1 MKKILIFKLKIFAKL
16 ILLREKP
23 LVIGIT
29 GSVGKSSAKEALSLV
44 LSKKFKVRA
53 TYKNYNN
60 EIGLPLTIIGAKS
73 PGKNIFSWFLV
84 FFKALKIIIFGD
96 SNYPEILI
104 LEMGIDRPGD
114 LKYLCSL
121 AKPKIGIVSSVSYA
135 HIEYFGSLLEIK
147 KEKETLVKSLQ
158 SQGTA
163 ILNFDNEFC
172 KEMAEASR
180 VKVISYG
187 LKEGADLIAQ
197 NINYNFDKGDYEL
210 SGINFKLNFRG
221 SIVPVLMKNALSP
234 GAIYAALAATACA
247 LELGL
252 NLVDIAY
259 SLKDFA
265 LPKGRM
271 NVLPGI
277 NNSFIIDDSYNS
289 SPEACLSALE
299 VLGSIKIE
307 AEAKKYAILGD
318 MLEIGAYAEEG
329 HRLVGEKVV
338 ATKVDVLITVGDK
351 SKIISQTALKNGL
364 SENNIFHFYN
374 NLELIKFLLGQISPG
389 DIILVKGSQ
398 GMRLEKIVKEIM
410 AEKDRANELLVR
422 QGEGWS

>member
-1 MKKILIFKLKIFAKL
+1 MKKILMFKLKIFAKL
-16 ILLREKP
+16 ILLRQKP

-29 GSVGKSSAKEALSLV
+29 GSIGKSSTKEALALV
-44 LSKKFKVRA
+44 LGSKFKVRA

-73 PGKNIFSWFLV
+73 PGKNILSWFSV
-84 FFKALKIIIFGD
+84 FFLAFKIIIFGD
-96 SNYPEILI
+96 KNYPEILI

-121 AKPKIGIVSSVSYA
+121 AKPKIGIVSSISYA

-147 KEKETLVKSLQ
+147 KEKEVLVTSLQ
-158 SQGTA
+158 GQGAA
-163 ILNFDNEFC
+163 ILNFDNDFC

-187 LKEGADLIAQ
+187 FKEGVDLLAQ
-197 NINYNFDKGDYEL
+197 DVRYNFDKGDYEL

-234 GAIYAALAATACA
+234 GAVYAALAASACA
-247 LELGL
+247 LELGF
-252 NLVDIAY
+252 NLVNIAN
-259 SLKDFA
+259 SLKDFS
-265 LPKGRM
+265 LPRGRM

-289 SPEACLSALE
+289 SPEACLAALD

-307 AEAKKYAILGD
+307 SESKKYVVLGD
-318 MLEIGAYAEEG
+318 MLEIG
-329 HRLVGEKVV
+329 
-338 ATKVDVLITVGDK
+338 
-351 SKIISQTALKNGL
+351 S
-364 SENNIFHFYN
+364 
-374 NLELIKFLLGQISPG
+374 
-389 DIILVKGSQ
+389 
-398 GMRLEKIVKEIM
+398 
-410 AEKDRANELLVR
+410 
-422 QGEGWS
+422 

>member
-1 MKKILIFKLKIFAKL
+1 MKKILMLKLKILAKL
-16 ILLREKP
+16 ILLRQKP

-29 GSVGKSSAKEALSLV
+29 GSIGKTSTKEALALV

-73 PGKNIFSWFLV
+73 PGKKVLLWFGV
-84 FFKALKIIIFGD
+84 FFLAFKKIIFND
-96 SNYPEILI
+96 KNYPEILI

-121 AKPKIGIVSSVSYA
+121 AKPNIGIVSSVSYA
-135 HIEYFGSLLEIK
+135 HIEYFGSLSEIK
-147 KEKETLVKSLQ
+147 KEKEVLVTSLK
-158 SQGTA
+158 SQGAA

-172 KEMAEASR
+172 KEMAEISR

-187 LKEGADLIAQ
+187 FKEGADLIAQ
-197 NINYNFDKGDYEL
+197 DIKYNFDKGNYEL

-234 GAIYAALAATACA
+234 GAVYAALAASACA
-247 LELGL
+247 LELGF
-252 NLVDIAY
+252 NLVDIAN
-259 SLKDFA
+259 SLKDFS

-271 NVLPGI
+271 NVLLGM

-299 VLGSIKIE
+299 VLSSIKIDS
-307 AEAKKYAILGD
+307 EAKKYAVLGD
-318 MLEIGAYAEEG
+318 MLEIGPYADEG
-329 HRLVGEKVV
+329 HRLVGEKV
-338 ATKVDVLITVGDK
+338 AKIKVDFLITIGEK
-351 SKIISQTALKNGL
+351 SLITAKAAFKNGL
-364 SENNIFHFYN
+364 PEDKLFHFN
-374 NLELIKFLLGQISPG
+374 KSSEVGAFLVGRINLG

-398 GMRLEKIVKEIM
+398 GMRLEKAVKEIM
-410 AEKDRANELLVR
+410 LEKDRAAELLVR
-422 QGEGWS
+422 QGEGWK

>member
-16 ILLREKP
+16 ILLRQKP

-29 GSVGKSSAKEALSLV
+29 GSIGKSSTKEALALI
-44 LSKKFKVRA
+44 LGKKFKVRA

-73 PGKNIFSWFLV
+73 PGKNILSWFSV
-84 FFKALKIIIFGD
+84 FFLAFKIIIFGD
-96 SNYPEILI
+96 KSYPEVLI

-121 AKPKIGIVSSVSYA
+121 ARPKIGIVTSVSYA

-147 KEKETLVKSLQ
+147 REKEVLIKSLQ
-158 SQGTA
+158 AQGTA

-172 KEMAEASR
+172 KEMAEVSR

-187 LKEGADLIAQ
+187 FKEGVDLLAQ
-197 NINYNFDKGDYEL
+197 DIKYNFDKGDYEL
-210 SGINFKLNFRG
+210 SGINFKFNFRG

-234 GAIYAALAATACA
+234 GAVYAALAASACA

-252 NLVDIAY
+252 NLVDIANY
-259 SLKDFA
+259 LKNFS

-289 SPEACLSALE
+289 SPEACLAALD

-307 AEAKKYAILGD
+307 SEAKKYVVLGD
-318 MLEIGAYAEEG
+318 MLEIGSYTEEG
-329 HRLVGEKVV
+329 HRLVGEKV
-338 ATKVDVLITVGDK
+338 AKIEADFLITIGDR
-351 SKIISQTALKNGL
+351 SLITRESALKNGL
-364 SENNIFHFYN
+364 DNDQLFHFN
-374 NLELIKFLLGQISPG
+374 DNDEIGKFLISRINSG

-398 GMRLEKIVKEIM
+398 GMRLERVVKEIM
-410 AEKDRANELLVR
+410 AEKDRAAELLVR
-422 QGEGWS
+422 QGGSWK

>member
-1 MKKILIFKLKIFAKL
+1 MKKILMFKLRILAKL
-16 ILLREKP
+16 ILLRQKP

-29 GSVGKSSAKEALSLV
+29 GSVGKSSVKEALSLV
-44 LSKKFKVRA
+44 LGKKFKIRA

-73 PGKNIFSWFLV
+73 PGKKFFSWFPI
-84 FFKALKIIIFGD
+84 FFQALKIIIFGD
-96 SNYPEILI
+96 YNYPEVLI

-121 AKPKIGIVSSVSYA
+121 AQPKIGIVSSVSYA

-158 SQGTA
+158 AQGAA

-172 KEMAEASR
+172 KEMAEISR

-187 LKEGADLIAQ
+187 FKEGADLIAQ
-197 NINYNFDKGDYEL
+197 DIKYNFDKGDYEL

-234 GAIYAALAATACA
+234 GAVYAALAATACG

-252 NLVDIAY
+252 NLVDIAH
-259 SLKDFA
+259 SLKDFS
-265 LPKGRM
+265 LPRGRM
-271 NVLPGI
+271 NVLPGV

-307 AEAKKYAILGD
+307 PASKKYVVLGD
-318 MLEIGAYAEEG
+318 MLEIGAYADEG
-329 HRLVGEKVV
+329 HRLVGEKVAQIKADFLV
-338 ATKVDVLITVGDK
+338 TIGEKSLVTAT
-351 SKIISQTALKNGL
+351 TALKNGL
-364 SENNIFHFYN
+364 AENQLFNFNHSSEIG
-374 NLELIKFLLGQISPG
+374 EFLLGRINSG

-398 GMRLEKIVKEIM
+398 GMRLEKVVKEIM
-410 AEKDRANELLVR
+410 AEKDRASELLVR
-422 QGEGWS
+422 QGEGWK

>member
-1 MKKILIFKLKIFAKL
+1 MFKLKIFAKL
-16 ILLREKP
+16 ILLRQKP

-29 GSVGKSSAKEALSLV
+29 GSIGKSSTKEALALV
-44 LSKKFKVRA
+44 LGSKFKVRA

-73 PGKNIFSWFLV
+73 PGKNILSWFSV
-84 FFKALKIIIFGD
+84 FFLAFKIIIFGD
-96 SNYPEILI
+96 KNYPEILI

-121 AKPKIGIVSSVSYA
+121 AKPKIGIVSSISYA

-147 KEKETLVKSLQ
+147 KEKEVLVTSLQ
-158 SQGTA
+158 GQGAA
-163 ILNFDNEFC
+163 ILNFDNDFC

-187 LKEGADLIAQ
+187 FKEGVDLLAQ
-197 NINYNFDKGDYEL
+197 DVRYNFDKGDYEL

-234 GAIYAALAATACA
+234 GAVYAALAASACA
-247 LELGL
+247 LELGF
-252 NLVDIAY
+252 NLVNIAN
-259 SLKDFA
+259 SLKDFS
-265 LPKGRM
+265 LPRGRM

-289 SPEACLSALE
+289 SPEACLAALD

-307 AEAKKYAILGD
+307 SESKKYVVLGD
-318 MLEIGAYAEEG
+318 MLEIGSYTNEG
-329 HRLVGEKVV
+329 HRLVGEKI
-338 ATKVDVLITVGDK
+338 AKIKADFLITIGDK
-351 SKIISQTALKNGL
+351 SLMIAESALKNGL
-364 SENNIFHFYN
+364 DNDKSFHFN
-374 NLELIKFLLGQISPG
+374 STDEIGEFLISRINSG
-389 DIILVKGSQ
+389 DIVLVKGSQ
-398 GMRLEKIVKEIM
+398 GMRLEKVVKEIM
-410 AEKDRANELLVR
+410 AEKDRASELLVR
-422 QGEGWS
+422 QGGGWK

>member
-1 MKKILIFKLKIFAKL
+1 MFKLKIFAKL
-16 ILLREKP
+16 ILLRQKP

-29 GSVGKSSAKEALSLV
+29 GSIGKSSTKEALALI

-73 PGKNIFSWFLV
+73 PGKNILSWFSV
-84 FFKALKIIIFGD
+84 FFLAFKIIIFGD
-96 SNYPEILI
+96 YNYPEILI

-121 AKPKIGIVSSVSYA
+121 ARPKIGIVSSVSYA

-158 SQGTA
+158 AQGAA

-172 KEMAEASR
+172 KEMAEVSR

-187 LKEGADLIAQ
+187 FKEGVDLLAQ
-197 NINYNFDKGDYEL
+197 DIKYNFDKGDYEL
-210 SGINFKLNFRG
+210 SGINFKFNFRG

-234 GAIYAALAATACA
+234 GAVYAALAASACA

-252 NLVDIAY
+252 NLVDIANY
-259 SLKDFA
+259 LKDFS
-265 LPKGRM
+265 LPRGRM

-289 SPEACLSALE
+289 SPEACLAALD

-307 AEAKKYAILGD
+307 SEAKKYVVLGD
-318 MLEIGAYAEEG
+318 MLEIGSYTNEG
-329 HRLVGEKVV
+329 HHLVGEKV
-338 ATKVDVLITVGDK
+338 AKIEADFLITIGDK
-351 SKIISQTALKNGL
+351 SLMTAESALKNGL
-364 SENNIFHFYN
+364 DSDKLFHFN
-374 NLELIKFLLGQISPG
+374 STDEIGKFLISRINSG

-398 GMRLEKIVKEIM
+398 GMRLEKVVKDIM
-410 AEKDRANELLVR
+410 AEKDRAAELLVR
-422 QGEGWS
+422 QGGSWK